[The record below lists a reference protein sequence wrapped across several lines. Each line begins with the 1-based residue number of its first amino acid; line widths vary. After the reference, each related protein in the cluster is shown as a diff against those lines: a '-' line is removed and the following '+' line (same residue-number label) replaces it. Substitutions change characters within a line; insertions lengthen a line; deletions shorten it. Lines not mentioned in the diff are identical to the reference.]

1 MEMHGCMKEGK
12 DLKVQSEKEG
22 KDRDE
27 DGSDGKEQGK
37 KEFKRVNEKE
47 FNSEKDGG
55 RADSR
60 ERGNMLIKMLIKI
73 PSPRIPKY
81 RH

>member
-27 DGSDGKEQGK
+27 DGSDGKEKGT

-47 FNSEKDGG
+47 KQ
-55 RADSR
+55 
-60 ERGNMLIKMLIKI
+60 
-73 PSPRIPKY
+73 
-81 RH
+81 